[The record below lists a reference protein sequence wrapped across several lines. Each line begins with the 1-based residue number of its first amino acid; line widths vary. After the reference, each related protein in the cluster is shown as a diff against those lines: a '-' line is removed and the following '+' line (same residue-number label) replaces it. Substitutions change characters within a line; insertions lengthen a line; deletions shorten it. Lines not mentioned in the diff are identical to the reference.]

1 MPDTLD
7 TLVAQWKHDPNPAAT
22 VALCEALRDSPQKPL
37 VQQVGEFA
45 AQRHSNDVTVLV
57 SVARMYVHS
66 QRLAEAQ
73 TVLLAAGKQAPRD
86 ARVYR
91 WLGEVLLRRG
101 DASRASRVLERS
113 LQLHAREPDAQSW
126 LDRARGY
133 EALQKNAGED
143 AVAAELALGMAKNG
157 SARPA
162 AKTSARPAAN
172 GRNGFRV
179 HDEGP
184 PKLDRPSETPTSV
197 AVVPSIRPS
206 AKPVATAPPLPSRFA
221 APPMAPAPPLPARA
235 AAPPIAPAPPLAP
248 AFASAPF
255 ASPPSVPFASPASA
269 PFASPASAPPAPFPA
284 PPSVPFAPF
293 AAPRGSRAPF
303 APATGAAP
311 GLARTAAAGPAIP
324 YPRDVLDALTLA
336 GVFEPNA
343 GPAAVRWD
351 RPVAGPKRKGTA
363 LLISGMALFLAGS
376 VGIYFAY
383 RQKRAA
389 DHMQAEAL
397 LATVETE
404 LHAAKPDAL
413 PTMEKEL
420 AQALQLQSRNPRAAL
435 DWTRERAM
443 SGLLKGGD
451 DVAFED
457 AMARAK
463 ETGVPEETYAFAR
476 VASFL
481 LQGDTVGAAGML
493 PRWDGPAAG
502 DAWYQLVTG
511 AALERAGDGRAAS
524 RYAAALKL
532 DADLVAADVGAAR
545 VTALEGDPQAA
556 MTAAVALRHKLPDR
570 AEPIA
575 LVALAWGRDPN
586 RENLPTPPEVNDLGK
601 RAAELPAGLQFVP
614 HAIAA
619 LQADD
624 RHATDEARAEI
635 EKGLTVSGSPGAAVW
650 LGSIALLLD
659 DESLARKAALAAL
672 QFSAVYEPARAL
684 AARVA
689 LGEGRLDEAL
699 KATEEL
705 DAASVDVAVVRAA
718 AAYERTDADGLARA
732 LSALRP
738 DDRKSPVLA
747 ALGRGQGE
755 LFGTLRMESAQL
767 LSTADDDAPWS
778 DLVAMDA
785 ALDQGDLAS
794 ADRIAASWK
803 QGGSAGADSNPLHAI
818 RLARL
823 ARYETRLD
831 AADALSQVAIDHG
844 TVTPRTLSERA
855 FVLVARN
862 RGADLAP
869 LLARYPLVLGPISTW
884 LGAYATASA
893 ATSMAQV
900 EAAKAKVATLDPPP
914 DGATFG
920 ARLVAAAAF
929 GAMKDHKRG
938 LPYVKELL
946 ATGSLHPD
954 LVAAALALG
963 MKRVDHGKRRPTYE

>member
-7 TLVAQWKHDPNPAAT
+7 TLVAQWRHDPNPAAT

-45 AQRHSNDVTVLV
+45 AQRHSSDVTVLV
-57 SVARMYVHS
+57 SVARMYVQS

-73 TVLLAAGKQAPRD
+73 TVLLGAGKQAPRD

-101 DASRASRVLERS
+101 DAARASRVLERS
-113 LQLHAREPDAQSW
+113 LQLNAREPEAQSW

-143 AVAAELALGMAKNG
+143 AVAAEVAVGVPNG
-157 SARPA
+157 VAHPPARASARPA
-162 AKTSARPAAN
+162 TN
-172 GRNGFRV
+172 GRNGFRA
-179 HDEGP
+179 HDDGL
-184 PKLDRPSETPTSV
+184 PKLARPSETPTSV

-206 AKPVATAPPLPSRFA
+206 AKPVATAPPLPARIA
-221 APPMAPAPPLPARA
+221 APPVAPPRVAPAAPSIPL
-235 AAPPIAPAPPLAP
+235 
-248 AFASAPF
+248 APF
-255 ASPPSVPFASPASA
+255 ASPRASNAPFSPAMR
-269 PFASPASAPPAPFPA
+269 PA
-284 PPSVPFAPF
+284 
-293 AAPRGSRAPF
+293 AAPAMNLAA
-303 APATGAAP
+303 APAMRPAAAP
-311 GLARTAAAGPAIP
+311 AMNLAAVPAVP

-336 GVFEPNA
+336 GVFEPNV
-343 GPAAVRWD
+343 GPAPVRWD
-351 RPVAGPKRKGTA
+351 RPVAGPKRKGA
-363 LLISGMALFLAGS
+363 SLLLSGMALFIAGS

-383 RQKRAA
+383 RHKRAA

-397 LATVETE
+397 LATIETE
-404 LHAAKPDAL
+404 LHAARPDAL

-420 AQALQLQSRNPRAAL
+420 GQALQLESRNPRAAL

-443 SGLLKGGD
+443 AGLLKRGD

-463 ETGVPEETYAFAR
+463 ETGVPEEKYAFAR

-481 LQGDTVGAAGML
+481 LQGDTAGAAGML

-524 RYAAALKL
+524 RYAAAVKL
-532 DADLVAADVGAAR
+532 DADLVAAQVGAAR
-545 VTALEGDPQAA
+545 VTALEGDVQAA
-556 MTAAVALRHKLPDR
+556 MTAAVALRRQLPDR
-570 AEPIA
+570 AEPVA
-575 LVALAWGRDPN
+575 LVALAWGRDLN
-586 RENLPTPPEVNDLGK
+586 RENMPVPPEANDVGK
-601 RAAELPAGLQFVP
+601 RATELPVGLQFVP

-635 EKGLTVSGSPGAAVW
+635 ERGLAVAGSPGAAVW

-659 DESLARKAALAAL
+659 DEALARKAALDAL
-672 QFSAVYEPARAL
+672 ALSAVYEPARAL

-689 LGEGRLDEAL
+689 LGGGRLDEAL

-718 AAYERTDADGLARA
+718 AAYERADADGLARA
-732 LSALRP
+732 LAALRP
-738 DDRKSPVLA
+738 EDRKSPVLA
-747 ALGRGQGE
+747 ALGRAQGE

-767 LSTADDDAPWS
+767 LSTSDDDAPWS

-785 ALDQGDLAS
+785 ALDQADLAS
-794 ADRIAASWK
+794 ADRIAADWK
-803 QGGSAGADSNPLHAI
+803 QGAANAADSNPLHAI

-823 ARYETRLD
+823 ARYENRLD
-831 AADALSQVAIDHG
+831 AADALSQVALDHG
-844 TVTPRTLSERA
+844 TVTPRVLSERA
-855 FVLVARN
+855 YILVARN
-862 RGADLAP
+862 RGGDVAP
-869 LLARYPLVLGPISTW
+869 LLARYPLVLGPLSTW
-884 LGAYATASA
+884 LSAYATASTG
-893 ATSMAQV
+893 TSPAQA
-900 EAAKAKVATLDPPP
+900 ETAKAKVATLDPPP
-914 DGATFG
+914 DGAIFS

-938 LPYVKELL
+938 LPYVKDLL
-946 ATGSLHPD
+946 ASGSLHPD
-954 LVAAALALG
+954 LVTAALALG